1 MPRSRGRTGA
11 GTAESCPVDGVYGA
25 DSLSHLLVARHGLPS
40 VVEALPPSRRSFC
53 DDVQGRG
60 NCPKRKPPRWVTRP
74 SCVEPCGSTGQAGG
88 TVTNRPCPAVDCP
101 EQECAGWAA
110 APAPSSA
117 TDQGMA
123 SFGVGGRP
131 RRHDRRAGVGEHV
144 QGGST
149 WVPAVLEVP
158 AGEPVYGRLLAVRPG
173 GVRVVWRW
181 VLTFELCRGFT
192 VGGATTYRIS
202 QLAERLGIRP
212 QRCASTR
219 PLDYCCRADGVRRS
233 RERRSRR
240 FLPRAGSR
248 RGLSR
253 SGQRR
258 GRRRCR
264 RR

>member
-144 QGGST
+144 QGGKH
-149 WVPAVLEVP
+149 VQA
-158 AGEPVYGRLLAVRPG
+158 

-192 VGGATTYRIS
+192 VGGATTCRIS